1 MSFPTLDRAAL
12 DEAAETLARI
22 DSRLRHVLQQ
32 HGPPPLWKRPATFAT
47 LVHILFEQQV
57 SLDSA
62 KATFERLKDACG
74 GRVTAEEVGALQEAG
89 LRELGITR
97 QKSRYA
103 FQLAK
108 DVASGEFLIGALRHV
123 DDDEVRRRITG
134 QLGLGDW
141 TADVFLL
148 MALARPDVLP
158 VGDLALIKGMTE
170 LDSRRYSDEQSVIE
184 RAEKWRP
191 YRSVATRMVWQ
202 FYLANRNRLA
212 NYAD

>member
-1 MSFPTLDRAAL
+1 MSFHTLDRTRL
-12 DEAAETLARI
+12 HDAAEALAKV
-22 DSRLRHVLQQ
+22 DPRLREVLQQ
-32 HGPPPLWKRPATFAT
+32 LGPPPLWKRPATFGT

-74 GRVTAEEVGALQEAG
+74 GRVTAEQVVALRESG

-103 FQLAK
+103 FQLAE
-108 DVASGEFLIGALRHV
+108 DVANGGFLIGALRHA
-123 DDDEVRRRITG
+123 DDGEVRRRITG
-134 QLGLGDW
+134 RLGLGPW

-158 VGDLALIKGMTE
+158 VGDLALVKGLGE
-170 LDSRRYSDEQSVIE
+170 LDSRGFNDQQSLIE

-212 NYAD
+212 NYMD